1 MLKNLKELKSS
12 LSNFDRDDVLESLG
26 LERKHSTVET
36 VMPALAI
43 FGAGVLVGVGLG
55 MILAPRAGSE
65 IRGELQSQFKR
76 AEQKVRGTGTAQPVA
91 SAPVPNRPA

>member
-1 MLKNLKELKSS
+1 MLKNLKNT
-12 LSNFDRDDVLESLG
+12 LSHFDRDDVLESLG
-26 LERKHSTVET
+26 LERKHSAAEQ

-55 MILAPRAGSE
+55 IIFAPRAGSE

-76 AEQKVRGTGTAQPVA
+76 VEQKVRGNGGVQPTA
-91 SAPVPNRPA
+91 SAPVSNRPA